1 MPLPVVCPGLFAQC
15 LLPVEFPFLL
25 LLPACGLPLEA
36 HAHLVHAVTYAL
48 DDVEAVYHYHGVGKA
63 LLHNGLHGVREVHR
77 HFFHRLALLLRN
89 PPQLFRHILRL
100 RAADG
105 GDERAASAVPVLVG
119 EEREQVLAVQA
130 LVYAQMVARV
140 FRQEH
145 PVRGM
150 FQPVYCDVKGYNFWG
165 VGKVKVILDLGS
177 VTEGKGSFEGI
188 YDEKDKPMKF
198 NTMIDALNYLGKR
211 GWKVVTTYILTE
223 GFTKQN
229 VIHYMMV
236 KSVTNDSEIREG
248 LTTKPEE

>member
-1 MPLPVVCPGLFAQC
+1 
-15 LLPVEFPFLL
+15 
-25 LLPACGLPLEA
+25 
-36 HAHLVHAVTYAL
+36 VHGPKY
-48 DDVEAVYHYHGVGKA
+48 
-63 LLHNGLHGVREVHR
+63 
-77 HFFHRLALLLRN
+77 
-89 PPQLFRHILRL
+89 
-100 RAADG
+100 
-105 GDERAASAVPVLVG
+105 
-119 EEREQVLAVQA
+119 
-130 LVYAQMVARV
+130 
-140 FRQEH
+140 
-145 PVRGM
+145 
-150 FQPVYCDVKGYNFWG
+150 PVYCDVKGYNFWG